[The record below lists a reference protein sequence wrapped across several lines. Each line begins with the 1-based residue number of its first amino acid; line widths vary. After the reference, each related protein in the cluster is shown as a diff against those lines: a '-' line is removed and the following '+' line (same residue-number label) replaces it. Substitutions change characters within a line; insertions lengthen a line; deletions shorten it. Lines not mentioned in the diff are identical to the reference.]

1 MYAIVDLETTGGRP
15 GEHRITEFA
24 CYVYNGEEVVDEF
37 STLINPE
44 RKIPY
49 QITRIT
55 GIDDKMVRT
64 APKFYEVAKRI
75 FEITDGKIFVAHNVN
90 FDYGFLK
97 YEFESL
103 GGTFVRKKLCTAN
116 YSRKIL
122 PGKRSYSLGA
132 LCKEYGIEIRNRHRA
147 AGDAEAT
154 VKLLKLLLG
163 VESMKTVDLFTDQ
176 RLREINGVAQLEII
190 NRLPNTTGVYYFH
203 DANDELIYIGK
214 SKHIRSR
221 VLSHFATNLTNKSR
235 EMKQRIA
242 DINFEECGSELIA
255 LLKESQE
262 IKNHQPIYNRAQR
275 RKSYTYGIFVRQNES
290 GYDELKLE
298 KLAKDDIPLSS
309 FTTKMAGREFLH
321 GTVEKFGLCQKL
333 CGLYP
338 AETSCF
344 HYNIGLCGGACI
356 GDETPESYNEKVQ
369 EAIAHLRFLHDS
381 FVIVDIGRNEQES
394 SLVMVENGRYLG
406 YGFIDDSITI
416 HDPVECKEYITH
428 FDDNRD
434 VRQIIRSYLDKNP
447 VKKIIPFQV
456 G

>member
-1 MYAIVDLETTGGRP
+1 MYAIVDLETTGGKP

-24 CYVYNGEEVVDEF
+24 CYVYDGEEVVDEF

-64 APKFYEVAKRI
+64 APKFYEVARRI

-103 GGTFVRKKLCTAN
+103 GGTFLRKKLCTAN

-132 LCKEYGIEIRNRHRA
+132 LCKEFGIEIRNRHRA

-163 VESMKTVDLFTDQ
+163 VESMKSVDLFSDQ
-176 RLREINGVAQLEII
+176 HLRQINGVSQLEII
-190 NRLPNTTGVYYFH
+190 NQLPNTTGVYYFH

-214 SKHIRSR
+214 SKNIRSR
-221 VLSHFATNLTNKSR
+221 VLSHFATNLTTKSR
-235 EMKQRIA
+235 EMKQRISN
-242 DINFEECGSELIA
+242 INFEECGSELIA

-262 IKNHQPIYNRAQR
+262 IKNHQPLFNRAQR
-275 RKSYTYGIFVRQNES
+275 RKSFTYGLFVKQNEE
-290 GYDELKLE
+290 GYDELKLD
-298 KLAKDDIPLSS
+298 KLKKNDIPLTS
-309 FTTKMAGREFLH
+309 FTTKMAGRDFLH
-321 GTVEKFGLCQKL
+321 ATVEKFGLCQKL

-356 GDETPESYNEKVQ
+356 GKETAEEYNAKVH
-369 EAIAHLRFLHDS
+369 EAVAHLQFLHES
-381 FVIVDIGRNEQES
+381 FVLIDTGRNEHES
-394 SLVMVENGRYLG
+394 SVVMVENGRYLG
-406 YGFIDDSITI
+406 YGYLDDSVT
-416 HDPVECKEYITH
+416 VESPEEFKEFITH
-428 FDDNRD
+428 YDDNRD
-434 VRQIIRSYLDKNP
+434 VRQIIKSFLDRNA
-447 VKKIIPFQV
+447 VKKIIPFQLD
-456 G
+456 